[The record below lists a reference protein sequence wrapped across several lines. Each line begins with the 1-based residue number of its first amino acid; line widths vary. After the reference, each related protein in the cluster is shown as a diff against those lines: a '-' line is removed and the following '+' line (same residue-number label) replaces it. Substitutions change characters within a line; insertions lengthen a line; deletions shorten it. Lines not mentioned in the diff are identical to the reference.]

1 MAVTFLTDVDKREL
15 NDKID
20 GVAKELGGKPI
31 TIKTPI
37 DLEFTKNKTVG
48 SDGTVREANNYYGVS
63 RYIDVIEGE
72 QYEIHGRNNW
82 GNCIYAFYDDSEN
95 VVGKMT
101 TAGSTVGTLCDEIVT
116 VPEGATKLI
125 VSFTVETLYFV
136 NKVTTEYRE
145 ESCKVAFPLHNKKVL
160 SFGDSLAEGG
170 ANGGVSYAHL
180 IAQNNKMQLFSEA
193 LGGATMRVVS
203 GSNNN
208 VCKQVD
214 HAIEYNS
221 TKASVTFDFVL
232 LEGGTNDV
240 NAGTLGDIIDG
251 YDVST
256 CDNTT
261 FTGALEINISK
272 IRNAWWGANI
282 IYILA
287 HKMSSRNTEKQK
299 QFHDRIIEVCNKWGI
314 PYVDIYNNGQIMSN
328 VEVLLNNCFA
338 DATHPNGTG
347 YEKFYVPP
355 ITAKKKEL
363 V

>member
-1 MAVTFLTDVDKREL
+1 MPVTFLTDVDKKEL
-15 NDKID
+15 NEKID
-20 GVAKELGGKPI
+20 KLFKE
-31 TIKTPI
+31 TMVKTPI
-37 DLEFTKNKTVG
+37 DLEFTKNKTLTG
-48 SDGTVREANNYYGVS
+48 SGAIKETNKYYGVS

-82 GNCIYAFYDDSEN
+82 GNCIVAFYNNSDTVVSKVTTLGSSE
-95 VVGKMT
+95 
-101 TAGSTVGTLCDEIVT
+101 GTFFNEIVA
-116 VPEGATKLI
+116 VPNGATKLL
-125 VSFTVETLYFV
+125 VSFEVETLYFV
-136 NKVTTEYRE
+136 NKVTTEQKE
-145 ESCKVAFPLHNKKVL
+145 ESYKVAFPLYNKKVL

-180 IAQNNKMQLFSEA
+180 IAENNQMHLFSEA
-193 LGGATMRVVS
+193 LGGASMRVVS

-214 HAIEYNS
+214 HAIEYHS
-221 TKASVTFDFVL
+221 TKATVDFDFVL

-251 YDVST
+251 YDVSA

-272 IRNAWWGANI
+272 IRNTWWSANI

-287 HKMSSRNTEKQK
+287 HKMTTRNAEKQQ

-328 VEVLLNNCFA
+328 VNVLLNNCFA

-347 YEKFYVPP
+347 YEKFYVPQ
-355 ITAKKKEL
+355 IVSKMKEL
-363 V
+363 L